1 MVLIIIADLKSEI
14 DDCKYHFAKNL
25 CNKPLPGIVDR
36 CDAWRVCAAR
46 SGEGLVG
53 KGELV
58 ADIVAKVIDAFIRA
72 LGFKVLVSAHL
83 YFP

>member
-14 DDCKYHFAKNL
+14 DDCKYHLANL

-36 CDAWRVCAAR
+36 CETWRVCAAR

-53 KGELV
+53 KSEII
-58 ADIVAKVIDAFIRA
+58 ADIVAKVIDTFIRA
-72 LGFKVLVSAHL
+72 LGLKALVSAHL
-83 YFP
+83 YFS